1 MSQVCNKSNGAIKAK
16 TTTIEKAKK
25 QIKLCQWKDHVHDKR
40 KYL

>member
-25 QIKLCQWKDHVHDKR
+25 QIKLLQWKDNLRNQK